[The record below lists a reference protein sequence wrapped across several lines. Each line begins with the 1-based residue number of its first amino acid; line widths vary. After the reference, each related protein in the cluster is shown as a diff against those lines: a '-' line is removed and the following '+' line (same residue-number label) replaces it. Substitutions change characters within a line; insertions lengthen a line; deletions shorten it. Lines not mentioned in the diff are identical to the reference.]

1 MKAHVSYRLEHFKW
15 SIWLYIKGVDM
26 IHAFQMRLA
35 THAVIHAN

>member
-1 MKAHVSYRLEHFKW
+1 
-15 SIWLYIKGVDM
+15 LYIKGVDM